1 MNNVNT
7 IIICKDDHSTRKD
20 FKNAIKKAVTC
31 LLDNDY
37 IMTVSYE
44 EKGLGI
50 VRIDFNHRDGKL
62 GCDYPFWLSPTEI
75 ESVQRDTEEDKFG
88 EQ

>member
-7 IIICKDDHSTRKD
+7 IIIMKKEYDTNEG
-20 FKNAIKKAVTC
+20 FENAIKKAVTC

-50 VRIDFNHRDGKL
+50 VRIDFNHRDRVL
-62 GCDYPFWLSPTEI
+62 GCDYPFWLSQTEI
-75 ESVQRDTEEDKFG
+75 ESVQCDTEDEKVL
-88 EQ
+88 